1 MARGFLSGVL
11 WGGIVSVGVGGVA
24 SVLVPLPMP
33 PEVSDA
39 APAEAVAPT
48 QIAEPG
54 SGEQSSNA
62 DRAPVTGQ
70 VGVQTSAPE
79 PDTLAG
85 INADTVTPAAIPQT
99 GAAEDLQTPAVGS
112 DLGGAVPQGDDPVL
126 PNPQALAPMAPA
138 AADDLS
144 ISTEPAQPP
153 APLAEVVEGAF
164 DAPAQPSND
173 DAIDPAPVLPVAEE
187 GISDPAPAEE
197 AAQVATAVV
206 PERDAPV
213 DPAVA
218 EPAVAE
224 PAVTAVDPPPIVILP
239 IPQEPEAPQTEAA
252 NEAEGA
258 PASARPAIGKPA
270 VSLTERSGGV
280 VVNRLTNND
289 AAAEG
294 AVPIDA
300 PTEGV
305 AGQVGENALPI
316 DAFAQAFDNPDNK
329 PLMGIVLIDDGS
341 SLTSGSAGIAAL
353 RSFPYPLSF
362 AVDSSL
368 DDAAERMAL
377 YRNEGF
383 EVLAMVDLPE
393 GAAPVDAETTF
404 GVILS
409 KLPEVVGV
417 LEGTKGGL
425 QGSRGVADQ
434 VTEILAQTG
443 HGLITQDKG
452 LNTMPKLA
460 RKKGVPA
467 DPVFRD
473 FDSKDQTAQV
483 IRRFLDQAAFRANQE
498 GAVIML
504 GRLRPDTIS
513 ALLLWGL
520 QDRAGKVS
528 LAPISAVLQRSE

>member
-1 MARGFLSGVL
+1 
-11 WGGIVSVGVGGVA
+11 
-24 SVLVPLPMP
+24 
-33 PEVSDA
+33 
-39 APAEAVAPT
+39 
-48 QIAEPG
+48 
-54 SGEQSSNA
+54 
-62 DRAPVTGQ
+62 
-70 VGVQTSAPE
+70 
-79 PDTLAG
+79 
-85 INADTVTPAAIPQT
+85 
-99 GAAEDLQTPAVGS
+99 
-112 DLGGAVPQGDDPVL
+112 
-126 PNPQALAPMAPA
+126 
-138 AADDLS
+138 
-144 ISTEPAQPP
+144 
-153 APLAEVVEGAF
+153 
-164 DAPAQPSND
+164 
-173 DAIDPAPVLPVAEE
+173 
-187 GISDPAPAEE
+187 
-197 AAQVATAVV
+197 
-206 PERDAPV
+206 
-213 DPAVA
+213 
-218 EPAVAE
+218 
-224 PAVTAVDPPPIVILP
+224 
-239 IPQEPEAPQTEAA
+239 
-252 NEAEGA
+252 
-258 PASARPAIGKPA
+258 
-270 VSLTERSGGV
+270 
-280 VVNRLTNND
+280 
-289 AAAEG
+289 
-294 AVPIDA
+294 
-300 PTEGV
+300 
-305 AGQVGENALPI
+305 
-316 DAFAQAFDNPDNK
+316 
-329 PLMGIVLIDDGS
+329 
-341 SLTSGSAGIAAL
+341 
-353 RSFPYPLSF
+353 
-362 AVDSSL
+362 
-368 DDAAERMAL
+368 MAL

-404 GVILS
+404 GVTLS